1 MEESTMENKFNLNR
15 FGKYFLYDLKS
26 RWSNLGIFLLIF
38 ALFPFILYLIHMIF
52 ATIAGGGLTELLYG
66 GSINGPSLPARFV
79 TFTIVTCIFMI
90 MFPARAYGFITE
102 KKAGSDWLM
111 LPASRS
117 EKFLSMMIISLIVI
131 PVVYLVLYFLSDWVI
146 CLLDK
151 SCGDAMAMT
160 NVNGLDE
167 DSPIRL
173 VGNGIP
179 LLLAGLAETVAVFLL
194 GSLLFKK
201 WKTGYTIIAL
211 FAINTALSIIFS
223 VIITQFD
230 MHSFGTFII
239 NKLKD
244 NAVHLDQIIN
254 IWINAGLILFVGGC
268 GIWSWFRLKRQ
279 QH

>member
-26 RWSNLGIFLLIF
+26 RWSNLGLFLLIF

-167 DSPIRL
+167 DSPIHL

-254 IWINAGLILFVGGC
+254 IWINAGLILFVG
-268 GIWSWFRLKRQ
+268 
-279 QH
+279 

>member
-1 MEESTMENKFNLNR
+1 MSNTFNINR
-15 FGKYFLYDLKS
+15 FGKYMAYDLKS
-26 RWSNLGIFLLIF
+26 RWKDQWLFLVVFAILPMIFHLIFLFF
-38 ALFPFILYLIHMIF
+38 AALGQDGFAAFISGTPIARPPLVLRIIMFFVVAGLFFILFP
-52 ATIAGGGLTELLYG
+52 
-66 GSINGPSLPARFV
+66 S
-79 TFTIVTCIFMI
+79 
-90 MFPARAYGFITE
+90 RAYGFLTE
-102 KKAGSDWLM
+102 KAPGTDWIGI
-111 LPASRS
+111 PASRL

-167 DSPIRL
+167 DSPIHL

>member
-1 MEESTMENKFNLNR
+1 MENKFNLNR

-26 RWSNLGIFLLIF
+26 RWSNLGLFLLIF

-79 TFTIVTCIFMI
+79 TFTIVTCLFMI

-151 SCGDAMAMT
+151 SCGDAMALT

-167 DSPIRL
+167 DSPIHL

-254 IWINAGLILFVGGC
+254 IWINADLILFVGGC